1 MDSYE
6 LTVELDFVR
15 SEERPNGS
23 RPVGD
28 FEPEDMRL
36 YAFIFVRPN

>member
-15 SEERPNGS
+15 SEERSNGS

-28 FEPEDMRL
+28 FAPDDMRL
-36 YAFIFVRPN
+36 YTFIFVRPN

>member
-15 SEERPNGS
+15 SEERPNGN
-23 RPVGD
+23 RPIGA
-28 FEPEDMRL
+28 FEAEDMRL
-36 YAFIFVRPN
+36 YTFIFVRAN